1 MDPEIIEI
9 KRYRNSVFKEQNSLV
24 HSRPDQGAAGPG
36 AQLGRGALFCIQLNP
51 AITDLKGPT
60 ISIHYRR
67 ISIIAII
74 RNDKKILS
82 GD

>member
-51 AITDLKGPT
+51 AITDPRLNPPFT
-60 ISIHYRR
+60 DAVFQSPER
-67 ISIIAII
+67 IF
-74 RNDKKILS
+74 LYFV
-82 GD
+82 